1 MNGSEDGL
9 SLALVEAELN
19 GVDVYSSR
27 YGVTVSNATVHFNDC
42 TFSSSPVSGSGIVL
56 ASPSTIALTRCL
68 IAGNKYGI
76 ISNAAHHTLNVT
88 DCTFRN
94 NSASAIHLSHI
105 AYFGPVTP
113 AAVLLHRNLFSDN
126 LRAVHVE
133 QNAAIHIHVEVV
145 DNVVESASVNA
156 DVQQI
161 GIPASGVHI
170 SLAAAAAGKPAR
182 ITLQRNSFRNLP
194 HSAVSISRCYHFPR
208 LQASQSSAIIG
219 NNFTSISQTAVVI
232 QCAET
237 ATTLIQSNTFLQNEM
252 NAGPSCLD
260 ISSRNVDSRSSVEL
274 RIDHNEFRENSGT
287 YVASLT
293 SGHSSSPLD
302 VVVLVSNVSEF
313 VSNTLVDNTG
323 RDSTVYSEYSGLPM
337 HSNTF
342 SNQRSRFE
350 LRVGF
355 PSDQAAN
362 CTFNWWGVGTAD
374 GIATRIFDRSDMA
387 SVGSVVYVPFLN
399 YSQFDCDEL
408 SDCSGHG
415 SCVYDDTC
423 VCDVGWSGVDC
434 SSYSCL
440 GVYDCSNHGQ
450 CVGPNL
456 CRCDSGWLP
465 PDCSRASCALQT
477 NCSSRGVCSLPNV

>member
-1 MNGSEDGL
+1 MDGSEYGL
-9 SLALVEAELN
+9 SLGFLEAELN
-19 GVDVYSSR
+19 DVDVHSSR
-27 YGVTVSNATVHFNDC
+27 YGVMVSNATVNFNDC
-42 TFSSSPVSGSGIVL
+42 TFSCSPSSGSGIIL

-68 IAGNKYGI
+68 IVGNNYGI
-76 ISNAAHHTLNVT
+76 ISNSAHHTLNVT
-88 DCTFRN
+88 DCTFRK
-94 NSASAIHLSHI
+94 NSASAIHLSHSYI
-105 AYFGPVTP
+105 GAVTSP
-113 AAVLLHRNLFSDN
+113 ATLLLHRNLFSDN

-133 QNAAIHIHVEVV
+133 QNVAIHVHVEAV

-156 DVQQI
+156 DVQQN
-161 GIPASGVHI
+161 GIPVSGVYVN
-170 SLAAAAAGKPAR
+170 LAAAGNQAR

-194 HSAVSISRCYHFPR
+194 HSAVSISRCYRFPL
-208 LQASQSSAIIG
+208 LQANQSTAVIG

-252 NAGPSCLD
+252 NAAGPSCLN
-260 ISSRNVDSRSSVEL
+260 ISSREADSRSSVEL
-274 RIDHNEFRENSGT
+274 RIDHNDFRENSGT
-287 YVASLT
+287 YIASLT
-293 SGHSSSPLD
+293 SEHSSSPRD
-302 VVVLVSNVSEF
+302 VVVSNLSEF
-313 VSNTLVDNTG
+313 VSNTLVDNTA

-337 HSNTF
+337 HFNTF
-342 SNQRSRFE
+342 SNQRARFE

-440 GVYDCSNHGQ
+440 DVYDCSNHGQ